1 MKKAPEYHV
10 IATGRLLGV
19 VLNREKYSFP
29 AGKVDMVMMYPVDFE
44 EFLWALNQRDL
55 ADTIFKIYMMDTRI
69 LCSKFSIPAKMILT
83 EINALDGFK
92 GTITEIYVAV
102 ASKIKE
108 YDLYYWEAN
117 GKAELDLVIQSTEG
131 DIIPVEVKVAD
142 NVRAKVLVYS

>member
-1 MKKAPEYHV
+1 
-10 IATGRLLGV
+10 
-19 VLNREKYSFP
+19 
-29 AGKVDMVMMYPVDFE
+29 MVMMYPVDFE

-102 ASKIKE
+102 ASKIK
-108 YDLYYWEAN
+108 D
-117 GKAELDLVIQSTEG
+117 
-131 DIIPVEVKVAD
+131 
-142 NVRAKVLVYS
+142 